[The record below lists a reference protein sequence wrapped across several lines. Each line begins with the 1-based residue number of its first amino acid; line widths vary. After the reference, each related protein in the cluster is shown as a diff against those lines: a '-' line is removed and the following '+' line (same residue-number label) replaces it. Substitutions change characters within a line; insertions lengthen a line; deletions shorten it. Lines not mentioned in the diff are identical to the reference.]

1 MSRSPSLVRTGAT
14 LAAAALLAAGCSSSK
29 STPSASAGSSTS
41 GASSSMS
48 SASSSSMSSA
58 SSSDTAGS
66 SASSSGGSASSSAAG
81 GQPSDP
87 AAATQA
93 VKDAYNK
100 FFDNSIDTATK
111 ASMVQNAAKVQGL
124 LAALAAAAGGQ
135 KSSIQVNSVS
145 FDSPTHA
152 KVDFAILLN
161 GTPAVPH
168 ATGEAVYD
176 AASSHWQVA
185 DATLCQLAGLTP
197 GTSPDVLKAAGCSG

>member
-1 MSRSPSLVRTGAT
+1 MISRRTSLVRTGAT

-29 STPSASAGSSTS
+29 STPSASGSST
-41 GASSSMS
+41 GTTSSPMS
-48 SASSSSMSSA
+48 SASTASTA
-58 SSSDTAGS
+58 SSSDTAGAGT
-66 SASSSGGSASSSAAG
+66 SASASGGSTSTAG

-100 FFDNSIDTATK
+100 FFDNTIDVATK
-111 ASMVQNAAKVQGL
+111 ALMVQNAGKVQGL
-124 LAALAAAAGGQ
+124 LAALAAAASGQ
-135 KSSIQVNSVS
+135 KSSIQVNSVT
-145 FDSPTHA
+145 FDSATHA

-168 ATGEAVYD
+168 ATGEAIYD
-176 AASSHWQVA
+176 SASNHWQVA